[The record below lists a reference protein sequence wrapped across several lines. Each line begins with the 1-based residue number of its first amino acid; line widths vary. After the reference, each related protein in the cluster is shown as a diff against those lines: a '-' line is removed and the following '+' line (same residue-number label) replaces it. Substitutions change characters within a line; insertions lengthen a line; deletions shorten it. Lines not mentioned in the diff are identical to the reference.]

1 MSNIIERHGNE
12 KIQVNTL
19 NLEILIGDIFA
30 KCNSEHEV
38 EFVKE
43 VLGDV
48 VDLTSSER
56 MDELNNE

>member
-12 KIQVNTL
+12 KIQVNNL
-19 NLEILIGDIFA
+19 NLEIFIGDIFA

-43 VLGDV
+43 VLKDV

>member
-30 KCNSEHEV
+30 KCNSKHEV